1 MPAELH
7 SLLGVSS
14 CPARLPARK
23 GSVDRCLLIHA
34 IQTFSFKELG
44 GAGIPQ
50 ISWDIVGL
58 LISTYWLAD
67 NISFTWFLKI
77 TSCTPL
83 VCVKVRKPN
92 ELSSILLWTLHKEG
106 SKDLLMWWLDYPHL
120 CFHKYSFGFPYY
132 STVCVAIPVLR
143 NSKVSSWNLLLGCF
157 HGSFKTIFKRQLPTE
172 GVFKVTPPCVL
183 TRWSTYLFFFFL
195 VSFSI
200 DVFKSDIC
208 WLTPPSWSI
217 VY

>member
-1 MPAELH
+1 MRH
-7 SLLGVSS
+7 
-14 CPARLPARK
+14 R
-23 GSVDRCLLIHA
+23 
-34 IQTFSFKELG
+34 
-44 GAGIPQ
+44 GI
-50 ISWDIVGL
+50 IDFHI
-58 LISTYWLAD
+58 LISRQYIVYMIFKNNFLYT
-67 NISFTWFLKI
+67 ISLCESQKTKWAVIYFVVNT
-77 TSCTPL
+77 TQRR
-83 VCVKVRKPN
+83 VK
-92 ELSSILLWTLHKEG
+92 G
-106 SKDLLMWWLDYPHL
+106 LDYPHL

-143 NSKVSSWNLLLGCF
+143 NSKESSWNLLLGCF
-157 HGSFKTIFKRQLPTE
+157 HGSFKTVFKCQLPTE

-183 TRWSTYLFFFFL
+183 TLWSTYLVFFFFFL